1 MLKVKEELYS
11 EKPARAVLY
20 DSYLTVNADEKGQT
34 DVEQGAQFC
43 SITALLSPA
52 SSPEPLISVELGVN
66 LGT

>member
-1 MLKVKEELYS
+1 MRSQRGLCSRQL
-11 EKPARAVLY
+11 
-20 DSYLTVNADEKGQT
+20 YLTVSADEKGQT

-52 SSPEPLISVELGVN
+52 SSPEPLISVELGVH